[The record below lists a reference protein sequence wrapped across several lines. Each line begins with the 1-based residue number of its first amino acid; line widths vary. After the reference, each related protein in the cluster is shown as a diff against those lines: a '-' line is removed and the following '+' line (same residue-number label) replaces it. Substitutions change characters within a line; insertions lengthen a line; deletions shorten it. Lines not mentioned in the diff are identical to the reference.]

1 MKLLGVF
8 MLILVSVAFLGCS
21 RPEDKLRE
29 FSRSECKSGIENVY
43 GKSKNLELG
52 VTQFK
57 RAAFLGNRKA
67 QLELGVLYANGD
79 GVTAD
84 YVEAYAWL
92 SIALNT
98 NRISEYSHPRGDEL
112 LKTDRAKIS
121 ALYSIQKQLE
131 ESGMDVQLQAEGALG
146 EVCGRMNS
154 EAVAKGKERVRAILP
169 LISDEVQKK
178 LLEIKEGK

>member
-1 MKLLGVF
+1 M
-8 MLILVSVAFLGCS
+8 
-21 RPEDKLRE
+21 RE
-29 FSRSECKSGIENVY
+29 FSQSECKSGIENVY

-52 VTQFK
+52 VMQFK
-57 RAAFLGNRKA
+57 RAALLGNRKA

-98 NRISEYSHPRGDEL
+98 NRVSDYSHPRSDEL
-112 LKTDRAKIS
+112 LKNDREKIA
-121 ALYSIQKQLE
+121 ALYSIQNQLK

-146 EVCGRMNS
+146 EVCRRMNS
-154 EAVAKGKERVRAILP
+154 ESVAKGKERARVIMP
-169 LISDEVQKK
+169 LILDEVQRK